1 VIESALPFQRKAE
14 PATLSAAILFDTRIV
29 LNARSGVN
37 DLFVTGPQPGCLHT
51 RSGRERSKSGADI
64 NAVGKQNFKPL
75 PEDGGIA
82 GQRETYGQ
90 NHLFVGSDIYESR
103 ANRISY
109 LQSAGGKGFWAAR
122 VCGLELASK
131 N

>member
-1 VIESALPFQRKAE
+1 
-14 PATLSAAILFDTRIV
+14 
-29 LNARSGVN
+29 
-37 DLFVTGPQPGCLHT
+37 VTGPQPGCLHT

-90 NHLFVGSDIYESR
+90 NHLFVGSDIHESR
-103 ANRISY
+103 AHSSYFASGREKRILGSPP
-109 LQSAGGKGFWAAR
+109 L
-122 VCGLELASK
+122 LELSS
-131 N
+131 NN